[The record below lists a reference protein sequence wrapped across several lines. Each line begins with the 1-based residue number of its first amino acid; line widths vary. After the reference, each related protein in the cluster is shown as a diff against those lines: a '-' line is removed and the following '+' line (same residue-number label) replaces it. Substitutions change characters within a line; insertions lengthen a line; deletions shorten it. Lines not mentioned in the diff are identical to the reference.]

1 MRVLVV
7 MVSVVV
13 VLLGS
18 IWFIQD
24 SESSDDISFK
34 HIHGLG
40 FSENGELL
48 VAAHDGLNIKD
59 SDWYEADD
67 RPLHDYMGFSVYDS
81 GFYSSG
87 HPEPGSDLENPLGL
101 VHSDDQGQTLDVLG
115 FHGEIDFHRLTV
127 GYYTED
133 ILLFNPENHP
143 NLGEVGFYYST
154 DQGKSWD
161 EVEANGLESVQITNV
176 HNPEVDIAVH
186 PEEEGVFAVSSLDGV
201 YISDDYG
208 QTFEQISDIP
218 GGVAVTFD
226 FNNQLVISTVSSEL
240 IKVNLDTLESES
252 MTAPPTGEDIINY
265 IANDPSDSDLYAV
278 ASFIPNQPD
287 ENLYIYITED
297 GGQTWEIS
305 VEESKA
311 VQ

>member
-1 MRVLVV
+1 MRIMVIT
-7 MVSVVV
+7 VSVTV

-18 IWFIQD
+18 IWFIQGSD
-24 SESSDDISFK
+24 SRDGVTFT

-40 FSENGELL
+40 FSESGELL
-48 VAAHDGLNIKD
+48 VAAHDGLNIKE
-59 SDWYEADD
+59 SEWYMADD

-87 HPEPGSDLENPLGL
+87 HPEPGSDLDDPLGL
-101 VHSDDQGQTLDVLG
+101 VHSADQGQTLDVLG
-115 FHGEIDFHRLTV
+115 FYGEIDFHRLTV

-133 ILLFNPENHP
+133 ILLFNPQNHS
-143 NLGEVGFYYST
+143 NLGEIGFYYST
-154 DQGKSWD
+154 NQGESWD

-218 GGVAVTFD
+218 GGVAVAFD
-226 FNNQLVISTVSSEL
+226 FNNQLVVSTVSSDL
-240 IKVNLDTLESES
+240 IMVDLDTFESES
-252 MTAPPTGEDIINY
+252 MAAPPTNEDIINY
-265 IANDPSDSDLYAV
+265 IANDPSDSEVYAV

-287 ENLYIYITED
+287 ENLFIYMTED
-297 GGQTWEIS
+297 GGKSWDVS